1 MDTTPD
7 RPVATSPDPSHEPT
21 TAEASRARTSEVD
34 PPEPGGS
41 SRADEAAHED
51 EGAGGGPS
59 WWHRDHPTFTA
70 LSGFFTGLLFLI
82 LVPGVYGA
90 VLNAMVAYDTAERLF
105 PYVLVALLVPA
116 VLLVVPRTRRFGR
129 YMALGLVS
137 TAVVVLGVGG
147 LVLWILVARG

>member
-7 RPVATSPDPSHEPT
+7 RPVTTTPDPSHEPA
-21 TAEASRARTSEVD
+21 TAEVVPSE
-34 PPEPGGS
+34 PAGS
-41 SRADEAAHED
+41 GRADETGRAD
-51 EGAGGGPS
+51 GADGGPS

-70 LSGFFTGLLFLI
+70 LSGFFAGLLFLI

-90 VLNAMVAYDTAERLF
+90 VLNAVVAYDTAERLF

-129 YMALGLVS
+129 YMALGMVS

>member
-7 RPVATSPDPSHEPT
+7 RPVTTTPDPPHEPA
-21 TAEASRARTSEVD
+21 TAEVD
-34 PPEPGGS
+34 PSEPAGS
-41 SRADEAAHED
+41 GRADETGRADEAAQED
-51 EGAGGGPS
+51 EGADGGPS

-70 LSGFFTGLLFLI
+70 LSGFFAGLLFLI

-90 VLNAMVAYDTAERLF
+90 VLNAVVAYDTAERLF

-129 YMALGLVS
+129 YMALGMVS